1 PPCQGPSESARWRRL
16 GIKPFRRES
25 QRPMSQLPQE
35 IVHRHR
41 DIDGLGALP
50 HAGEGLLVRYPRTG
64 DAEADRLAR
73 TEFDL
78 QEGLRHGVHERLRVR
93 RSKRAARSAS
103 VDASSSWTITP
114 RMCLPSSAWTN

>member
-1 PPCQGPSESARWRRL
+1 MPGPSESPRWRRL

-41 DIDGLGALP
+41 DIDGLCALP
-50 HAGEGLLVRYPRTG
+50 HACEGLLVRYPLKG
-64 DAEADRLAR
+64 AAGADRLAR

-78 QEGLRHGVHERLRVR
+78 QDGLRHGVYERLVVLRL
-93 RSKRAARSAS
+93 ALCDSADGDRL
-103 VDASSSWTITP
+103 V
-114 RMCLPSSAWTN
+114 